1 MAADVASD
9 SDPLNPCCAKL
20 RQKFLKLE
28 GSRNALRQAVQI
40 LEQQVNKLE
49 SENANLKKVNQEQ
62 ENAEFHKRSNEE
74 ESSII
79 HTLEKQINELKS
91 EISAYQQMETKDHS
105 NSLEA
110 HIAERDAEIKMLRES
125 LVKEKMRGD
134 AEKKKAE
141 IAMKKA
147 ADAKKLLD
155 MEKSKCDDVRKLANA
170 DKKKAEEVRLSLEKF
185 KIEVNEARAEL
196 VAERTKVHKLDK
208 LIEEEKQKTIME
220 KKRAELERT
229 KAEELSKI
237 LEVQRRE
244 ARDEKVH
251 VEHMKQMLE
260 DEKQHKEN
268 LQRKLVEII
277 SEREAA
283 SGCLCSRDKKLKG
296 DTSAKPAVVKT
307 LKEQLKF
314 AKKQLKYAKRVT
326 KLEKA
331 EKKFIS
337 QQFHLLKQEFIRLS
351 CHLKMLGDQISHVTE
366 GTHSLGKIE
375 GSSDPLGYNLQNVT
389 FGLRRSDRDLQLG
402 NCCCKGSLHIPGSSR
417 ECSCFAASGRRN
429 TRRITGTKSEVDHLT
444 RDSSRNRPQ
453 SSTVCSTSTTCP
465 DRELTGSQA
474 IDATFPATSS
484 KLVEGFSSQGLII
497 PNVPHAD
504 AEHVHNKMT
513 ASEAKKTDRSCIRN
527 DFDDTHRSG
536 SVYEGN
542 KFTDRIQV
550 RGGGKKRKI
559 HDPLASITSF
569 CNKDNQ
575 AHSIERH
582 FSGKNLMRTKGAP
595 LKEICH
601 QNNGTSKIIN
611 ASRGLRAEMHGSFI
625 SAEDKQEITHLQPSS
640 EVRKDEID
648 IDCSMLPCFPCK
660 SKINENNPLN
670 ITEEIRAVSNDQAD
684 LVFSE
689 NVTRDDCMKLLM
701 LDDVNDERRYREAIE
716 RPLSPTLPVIKC
728 SVVGLI
734 GEDQSHYLVKELFRE
749 PTIDKDNFEPHHYF
763 DVINVEINSNKLELV
778 MPTPSVSKDNVG
790 SVHASEE
797 SELNSALTFV
807 GDLNKHEELNNF
819 GHNHENNISSGTGK
833 GSDMRDIDVIMK
845 TTDFPPS
852 ITKLRENLQAEP
864 LVHHVIDPY
873 VASALNV
880 RSNAST
886 RENDQHLAS
895 GLFDDQV
902 NDIMK
907 EHDNHH
913 AKKKSLV
920 IGNNSLVGEKS
931 SQIGCHQ
938 TSNPS
943 QIVRSESYV
952 HLSANREL
960 INALG
965 GNVGLEGTTGFC
977 DVFSDT
983 EDGNRISHIIQARN
997 NIASEKTGCCVVFS
1011 HTKDEDSISR
1021 IFQARNNLAS
1031 KNFGRSHVDFNILEV
1046 LHSLAL
1052 ELDLQSEEKVC
1063 VFFSLV
1069 LGNITGSL
1077 FANSGSIMVE
1087 NVLQFTKSFATETSK
1102 VISDATACQLFSE
1115 ICQLDILLH
1124 LIDDFLITRRIMVC
1138 NGMESD
1144 QTCSSPLSSKSYQ
1157 LNGQNVTETAAKT
1170 YQLIAASILSG
1181 SICAVFDQIGFLL
1194 EVSYKVLCLCKH
1206 DTNCNL
1212 LMLHIFAFAIG
1223 ENFFTLEKFN
1233 FHASAIK
1240 SVVSLLESGHHSL
1253 LSFRSASDVDICFS
1267 PCKHCPFSKDAVCTE
1282 KFVSMLMDILQDSFA
1297 GCSSVGYS
1305 CTSSLYPLSESNP
1318 QVKGSICCSREPDSS
1333 SGQCDA
1339 SCVLFKYGDHAVDF
1353 LNYNSK
1359 RALCYFVDIVSVV
1372 ELFGCY
1378 MNWKW
1383 ISDNLLSR
1391 LLHMLESYP
1400 PNEFSAVVVVLVG
1413 QLGRFGIDLG
1423 GYQQTGVPQLRNKL
1437 STLLDTYA
1445 KGRSNLPNQLA
1456 IVGALVNLLP
1466 ISFEE
1471 IINGRLEHPVD
1482 TIYPHQI
1489 KLVKQWFSHLDKKLQ
1504 ILVSNFFGHADL

>member
-9 SDPLNPCCAKL
+9 SDPMNPCCAKL

-40 LEQQVNKLE
+40 LEQQLNKLE
-49 SENANLKKVNQEQ
+49 SENANLKKVNREQ
-62 ENAEFHKRSNEE
+62 ENAEFHKRSKEE

-105 NSLEA
+105 NSLDA
-110 HIAERDAEIKMLRES
+110 HIAERDAEIKMLKES

-141 IAMKKA
+141 IATKKA

-155 MEKSKCDDVRKLANA
+155 MEKSKCDDARKLANA

-185 KIEVNEARAEL
+185 KTEVNEARAKL
-196 VAERTKVHKLDK
+196 VAERTKAHEFDK

-244 ARDEKVH
+244 ARDDKVR

-268 LQRKLVEII
+268 LQRKLVEIL

-314 AKKQLKYAKRVT
+314 AKKQLKYAKRMT

-331 EKKFIS
+331 EKKLIS
-337 QQFHLLKQEFIRLS
+337 QQFHLLKQEFIQLS

-375 GSSDPLGYNLQNVT
+375 DPLRYNLQNVSL
-389 FGLRRSDRDLQLG
+389 GLRCSERDFQLG
-402 NCCCKGSLHIPGSSR
+402 NCCCKGSFHIPGSTR
-417 ECSCFAASGRRN
+417 ECSCFAASGRQHARK
-429 TRRITGTKSEVDHLT
+429 ITGTKSEVDPLT

-465 DRELTGSQA
+465 DRELMGSQA
-474 IDATFPATSS
+474 IDATFLATSS
-484 KLVEGFSSQGLII
+484 KLAEGFSSHGLII
-497 PNVPHAD
+497 PNVPRAD

-513 ASEAKKTDRSCIRN
+513 ASEAKKTHRSCIKKK
-527 DFDDTHRSG
+527 THRSG

-542 KFTDRIQV
+542 KFTDKIQV
-550 RGGGKKRKI
+550 CGGGKKRKI
-559 HDPLASITSF
+559 HDPMASITSF
-569 CNKDNQ
+569 CDKDNQ
-575 AHSIERH
+575 VHLVERH

-601 QNNGTSKIIN
+601 QNSGMSKIIN
-611 ASRGLRAEMHGSFI
+611 ASRGLRTEMHGSFM
-625 SAEDKQEITHLQPSS
+625 SAEDRQGITHLQPSS
-640 EVRKDEID
+640 QVRKDEID

-660 SKINENNPLN
+660 SKISENNPLN
-670 ITEEIRAVSNDQAD
+670 IIEEIPAVSNDQAD
-684 LVFSE
+684 LVFLE
-689 NVTRDDCMKLLM
+689 NGTREDCMKLLM
-701 LDDVNDERRYREAIE
+701 LDDVDDERRYREAIE

-728 SVVGLI
+728 PVVGLK
-734 GEDQSHYLVKELFRE
+734 GEDHSHYLIKEHFRE
-749 PTIDKDNFEPHHYF
+749 PTNDKDTFETYHCF
-763 DVINVEINSNKLELV
+763 DVINGEINSNKFELV
-778 MPTPSVSKDNVG
+778 MPTPPVLKDNVG

-797 SELNSALTFV
+797 SELNNARTFMR
-807 GDLNKHEELNNF
+807 DLNKHEELNNF
-819 GHNHENNISSGTGK
+819 GHNHENNISSGAGK
-833 GSDMRDIDVIMK
+833 GFDMRDIDVTMN

-852 ITKLRENLQAEP
+852 IMKLRENLQAEP

-880 RSNAST
+880 GSNAST

-895 GLFDDQV
+895 G
-902 NDIMK
+902 ND
-907 EHDNHH
+907 
-913 AKKKSLV
+913 SL
-920 IGNNSLVGEKS
+920 GGEKS
-931 SQIGCHQ
+931 SQTGCHQ
-938 TSNPS
+938 TSNPG

-952 HLSANREL
+952 HVSAKQEL
-960 INALG
+960 VNPLG
-965 GNVGLEGTTGFC
+965 GNVGLEETTGFC
-977 DVFSDT
+977 DAFSDT
-983 EDGNRISHIIQARN
+983 EDENSISHIIQARN

-1021 IFQARNNLAS
+1021 IIQARNNLAS
-1031 KNFGRSHVDFNILEV
+1031 KNFGRSQVDCNIVEV

-1063 VFFSLV
+1063 VFFSLL
-1069 LGNITGSL
+1069 LGNIAVSL

-1102 VISDATACQLFSE
+1102 VISDATACQYFSE

-1138 NGMESD
+1138 NGMESE

-1157 LNGQNVTETAAKT
+1157 LNGQNVTEAAAKT
-1170 YQLIAASILSG
+1170 YQLIAASILSA

-1206 DTNCNL
+1206 DTSCNL

-1223 ENFFTLEKFN
+1223 EKFFTMEKFN
-1233 FHASAIK
+1233 FHVSAIK

-1253 LSFRSASDVDICFS
+1253 LSFCSASDVDICFS
-1267 PCKHCPFSKDAVCTE
+1267 PCKQCPFSKDAVCTE
-1282 KFVSMLMDILQDSFA
+1282 KNVSMLMDILQDSFA
-1297 GCSSVGYS
+1297 GSSSVGYS
-1305 CTSSLYPLSESNP
+1305 FTSSLYPLSESNP
-1318 QVKGSICCSREPDSS
+1318 RVKEGICCSREPDSLG
-1333 SGQCDA
+1333 GQCEA

-1353 LNYNSK
+1353 LNYTSK

-1383 ISDNLLSR
+1383 ISDNLLLR
-1391 LLHMLESYP
+1391 LLNMLESYP
-1400 PNEFSAVVVVLVG
+1400 PNEFSAAVVVLVG
-1413 QLGRFGIDLG
+1413 QLGRFGVDSG
-1423 GYQQTGVPQLRNKL
+1423 GYQQIGVPQLRNKL
-1437 STLLDTYA
+1437 SSLLDTYA
-1445 KGRSNLPNQLA
+1445 KGRSNLPDQLA
-1456 IVGALVNLLP
+1456 VVGALVNLLP
-1466 ISFEE
+1466 VSFEE
-1471 IINGRLEHPVD
+1471 IINGHLEHPVD
-1482 TIYPHQI
+1482 TCHSHQI
-1489 KLVKQWFSHLDKKLQ
+1489 EPVKQWFSHLDKKLQ

>member
-1 MAADVASD
+1 M
-9 SDPLNPCCAKL
+9 LNRVL
-20 RQKFLKLE
+20 RCFSHLLNQEDLLHLAFLFF
-28 GSRNALRQAVQI
+28 SYP
-40 LEQQVNKLE
+40 
-49 SENANLKKVNQEQ
+49 VNQEQ

-170 DKKKAEEVRLSLEKF
+170 DKKKAEEVRLSLEKI

-366 GTHSLGKIE
+366 GTHSLGKVCNQFLLCVSYAYIINELLQIE

-389 FGLRRSDRDLQLG
+389 FGLRRSNRDLQLG

-484 KLVEGFSSQGLII
+484 KLAEGFSSQGLII

-880 RSNAST
+880 GSNASR
-886 RENDQHLAS
+886 RENDQHLA
-895 GLFDDQV
+895 
-902 NDIMK
+902 
-907 EHDNHH
+907 
-913 AKKKSLV
+913 
-920 IGNNSLVGEKS
+920 
-931 SQIGCHQ
+931 
-938 TSNPS
+938 
-943 QIVRSESYV
+943 
-952 HLSANREL
+952 
-960 INALG
+960 
-965 GNVGLEGTTGFC
+965 
-977 DVFSDT
+977 SDT

-1052 ELDLQSEEKVC
+1052 ELDLQSE
-1063 VFFSLV
+1063 
-1069 LGNITGSL
+1069 
-1077 FANSGSIMVE
+1077 
-1087 NVLQFTKSFATETSK
+1087 
-1102 VISDATACQLFSE
+1102 
-1115 ICQLDILLH
+1115 
-1124 LIDDFLITRRIMVC
+1124 
-1138 NGMESD
+1138 
-1144 QTCSSPLSSKSYQ
+1144 
-1157 LNGQNVTETAAKT
+1157 
-1170 YQLIAASILSG
+1170 
-1181 SICAVFDQIGFLL
+1181 
-1194 EVSYKVLCLCKH
+1194 
-1206 DTNCNL
+1206 
-1212 LMLHIFAFAIG
+1212 
-1223 ENFFTLEKFN
+1223 
-1233 FHASAIK
+1233 
-1240 SVVSLLESGHHSL
+1240 
-1253 LSFRSASDVDICFS
+1253 
-1267 PCKHCPFSKDAVCTE
+1267 
-1282 KFVSMLMDILQDSFA
+1282 
-1297 GCSSVGYS
+1297 
-1305 CTSSLYPLSESNP
+1305 
-1318 QVKGSICCSREPDSS
+1318 
-1333 SGQCDA
+1333 
-1339 SCVLFKYGDHAVDF
+1339 
-1353 LNYNSK
+1353 
-1359 RALCYFVDIVSVV
+1359 
-1372 ELFGCY
+1372 
-1378 MNWKW
+1378 
-1383 ISDNLLSR
+1383 
-1391 LLHMLESYP
+1391 
-1400 PNEFSAVVVVLVG
+1400 
-1413 QLGRFGIDLG
+1413 
-1423 GYQQTGVPQLRNKL
+1423 
-1437 STLLDTYA
+1437 
-1445 KGRSNLPNQLA
+1445 
-1456 IVGALVNLLP
+1456 
-1466 ISFEE
+1466 
-1471 IINGRLEHPVD
+1471 
-1482 TIYPHQI
+1482 
-1489 KLVKQWFSHLDKKLQ
+1489 
-1504 ILVSNFFGHADL
+1504 